1 MRLNR
6 VNRSLIFAAIIAVT
20 LPLVLFFYSFSRPIP
35 ATESPWQIV
44 AGKEKITSF
53 EFLSWFDQ
61 DARLYTLSNNQD
73 AAVLAPSSP
82 FYVFPWLPQGNKE
95 GRYVWNLT
103 FNPTSL
109 KPILYE
115 NFMALNPQL
124 PGELPK
130 QIKEFLHQQ
139 LDYETAKNPP
149 SSKMVMEVIKFS
161 KGDKNYEA
169 RLSATN
175 FKKLNRRRF
184 GTEFMDTEPKGW
196 HTGVYYSGTLI
207 FEIFSLSESTQ
218 PIVVLQKQLKDWNYP
233 LRRNDFK
240 LVQPSFIGA
249 FCKLYFLSDS
259 QPVLMIFSKVY
270 RGVYQVRQGID
281 DAKFSVIIP

>member
-1 MRLNR
+1 LRIIR
-6 VNRSLIFAAIIAVT
+6 VKWKLIFASLLLLT
-20 LPLVLFFYSFSRPIP
+20 LPLLLGFYLFSRPIP
-35 ATESPWQIV
+35 ATESPWKIIT
-44 AGKEKITSF
+44 GNDKITSF

-61 DARLYTLSNNQD
+61 DARLYTLSNNNK

-82 FYVFPWLPQGNKE
+82 FYVFPWLPQGKKE

-109 KPILYE
+109 NPILYE
-115 NFMALNPQL
+115 NFMALNPQF

-130 QIKEFLHQQ
+130 QLKNFLQQQ
-139 LDYETAKNPP
+139 LDYELAKNPP
-149 SSKMVMEVIKFS
+149 SAKMVMEVIKFS
-161 KGDKNYEA
+161 TGDKDYEA
-169 RLSATN
+169 RLSVTD

-207 FEIFSLSESTQ
+207 FEVFSLSESTQ
-218 PIVVLQKQLKDWNYP
+218 PIVALQKQFRDWNYP

>member
-1 MRLNR
+1 LRIIRLKQK
-6 VNRSLIFAAIIAVT
+6 LIFAAIIALT
-20 LPLVLFFYSFSRPIP
+20 LPLLLFFYSFSRPIP
-35 ATESPWQIV
+35 ATESPWKIV
-44 AGKEKITSF
+44 TGQDKITSF

-61 DARLYTLSNNQD
+61 DARLYTLSNNNN

-82 FYVFPWLPQGNKE
+82 FYVFPWLPQGKKE

-115 NFMALNPQL
+115 QFMALKPQL

-130 QIKEFLHQQ
+130 QIKDLLQQ
-139 LDYETAKNPP
+139 QVDYETAKNPP
-149 SSKMVMEVIKFS
+149 TSKMIVEVIKFS

-169 RLSATN
+169 RLSVTN
-175 FKKLNRRRF
+175 FQKLNRRRF

-218 PIVVLQKQLKDWNYP
+218 PIVVLQKEFKDWNYP

-259 QPVLMIFSKVY
+259 QPVLMILSKVY